1 MQNKFYNF
9 TRFSLILLNDFLL
22 VSSSLYFSYIL
33 RIEYFI
39 NPFSILFVFFVSNF
53 LYIFFFF
60 FLKIHK
66 QYFRY
71 FTFNNSKTYFSFFIL
86 YTLTFGIY
94 VLFQN
99 DQFIPRSLI
108 IIFPIILFLLILI
121 NRFLISNFFNY
132 KLKISKKTAIVFGFN
147 SSNKDL
153 ITQYAKIKFFIDN
166 NIKNKKRIYN
176 GIKII
181 SSEEFDKIFKTI
193 NFEIIL
199 ISDLKIF
206 HKSRHNIRDFIIKKG
221 ILVQNI
227 DIKNN
232 EILTT
237 PYLDFNYFFNKKN
250 KQSPI
255 GNIYDNKTILVTG
268 AGGSIGSNIAL
279 QLSKTNFKKL
289 ILLDNSEFNLY
300 SIARLVKN
308 SNVEFSLNSFN
319 DNGYISELFNKNK
332 IDVIFHAAAYKHV
345 PLIEQNQFSAIKNN
359 FFYTFDF
366 IKKIIEK
373 KIPYFCLISSDKAVR
388 PTNIMGASKRLAE
401 LTLLYFNNSKK
412 NNKTSLNC
420 VRFGNVVNSSG
431 SVMPLFKS
439 QIENN
444 QSVTVTHKDIIR
456 YFMTIEEAANLV
468 LNTFKVSN
476 EGEIFLLDMGEP
488 IKLFDLA
495 KLMIQFSGK
504 TLKNSSSSNGDIQ
517 IKIIG
522 LRKGE
527 KLYEE
532 LLIDDLSKPTKI
544 KNIFQSIESA
554 IPQLEFENIY
564 KNILKAY
571 NDNDTSYLIE
581 ILKNKF
587 IGYVE

>member
-9 TRFSLILLNDFLL
+9 TRLTLILLNDFLL
-22 VSSSLYFSYIL
+22 VNSSLYFSYIL

-53 LYIFFFF
+53 LYFFFF
-60 FLKIHK
+60 SFFKIHK

-71 FTFNNSKTYFSFFIL
+71 FTFNNSKTYFSFFII
-86 YTLTFGIY
+86 YALTFGIY
-94 VLFQN
+94 VLIQT

-108 IIFPIILFLLILI
+108 VIFPIILFLLILS
-121 NRFLISNFFNY
+121 NRVLISNFFNY
-132 KLKISKKTAIVFGFN
+132 KLEISKKTVIVFGFN
-147 SSNKDL
+147 ASNIEL
-153 ITQYAKIKFFIDN
+153 ISQYAKIKFFIDN

-181 SSEEFDKIFKTI
+181 SSEEFNKIFNTI
-193 NFEIIL
+193 NFKMIL
-199 ISDLKIF
+199 ISDLKTF
-206 HKSRHNIRDFIIKKG
+206 HKSRYNIRDFIIKNG
-221 ILVQNI
+221 VLVQKI

-232 EILTT
+232 GILTS

-250 KQSPI
+250 KQTPI

-289 ILLDNSEFNLY
+289 ILLDNSEYNLY
-300 SIARLVKN
+300 SIAGLIKK

-319 DNGYISELFNKNK
+319 DKAYISELFNMNR

-366 IKKIIEK
+366 IKQIIAN

-412 NNKTSLNC
+412 NNKTSLRC

-468 LNTFKVSN
+468 LNTFKISKA
-476 EGEIFLLDMGEP
+476 GEIFLLDMGEP
-488 IKLFDLA
+488 IKLLDLA

-504 TLKNSSSSNGDIQ
+504 SLKNNSSSNGDIQ

-544 KNIFQSIESA
+544 KNIFQSIEGT

-571 NDNDTSYLIE
+571 NDNNTSYLIK